1 MKKTLFYNDVSLNET
16 KLDNKIFF
24 ELLSLIKNSKITD
37 RGGEMILREIV
48 FKPEHFDDMVKKYSK
63 IENEDID
70 IIVDEILKK
79 EYEAIKDVKKGNKK
93 ALEFLI
99 GEVIRK
105 TGKRVDGKTIRSV
118 LKEKIKDIN

>member
-1 MKKTLFYNDVSLNET
+1 
-16 KLDNKIFF
+16 
-24 ELLSLIKNSKITD
+24 
-37 RGGEMILREIV
+37 MILREIV